1 MIPDNTIRIRTSRKL
16 QKMWRERTD
25 KSRDE
30 LAYQGLTDYSNR
42 IIPSVIYY
50 FEQVK
55 KRNER
60 SKLPA
65 GIEAADIVI
74 DALKAAQAVFE
85 EKAKLY
91 AENGSEKDDR

>member
-1 MIPDNTIRIRTSRKL
+1 MIPDNMVRIRTSRKL

-30 LAYQGLTDYSNR
+30 LAYEGLTAYSNI

-60 SKLPA
+60 SK
-65 GIEAADIVI
+65 
-74 DALKAAQAVFE
+74 KT
-85 EKAKLY
+85 
-91 AENGSEKDDR
+91 RRH